1 MSPACR
7 AANSRLSTPVRM
19 SLMTTSRFPS
29 RCLTPDV
36 RMSFSKHL
44 PGTRRPNAG
53 GAETE
58 AEQIAAAPAGR
69 PTPVR
74 CCAHHRQIGA
84 EGPFQPSGERRTRG
98 AVPHRAPGQHR
109 RAVQVPDCRS
119 GDCKRSSRRLR
130 AELFNTRFLARR
142 RDGAAAPRRWEAGP
156 PAGATTG
163 CLFPPWSRERLPT
176 RSSPPRSRHRGTI
189 GRAAASVDER
199 RGDASPHPALH
210 SSKA

>member
-1 MSPACR
+1 MSPARR

-44 PGTRRPNAG
+44 PGTRRPNVG

-84 EGPFQPSGERRTRG
+84 EGPFQPLASGGREGPSHTG
-98 AVPHRAPGQHR
+98 HPASIDEPSKCLIADQALQAQP
-109 RAVQVPDCRS
+109 
-119 GDCKRSSRRLR
+119 RRLR

-142 RDGAAAPRRWEAGP
+142 RDGATAPRRREAGP

-176 RSSPPRSRHRGTI
+176 RSSPPRVASSRHH
-189 GRAAASVDER
+189 RACRSI
-199 RGDASPHPALH
+199 S
-210 SSKA
+210 